1 MTTMSKPPDIPLE
14 GLSTRAESFREW
26 RNQALGRGV
35 LPTIMIAGSR
45 GKTTVT
51 QLLATMIGDQWRMA
65 VRNPS
70 GVTIQGELQEGEIE
84 PWQRVEAMLQS
95 GELDVAL
102 WEVDWPTAVA
112 LPGEM
117 NIATLAITNV
127 CANRDEC
134 MIYGDAKLAIKSL
147 PVLVEAL
154 PRNGTLVLNGEDF
167 LVSDLLDGRGA
178 STILVGQGIESP
190 AMDAHWLQGGA
201 CAWIE
206 SDYLCIGHRRG
217 PTRLIQQSEVGFAL
231 GGIASFEIQNALM
244 AAAIAYSL
252 GIRSSTI
259 ANALRSFHSDIR
271 TMPGSFNVMY
281 TSGVPTIVDR
291 PSPSWFIRPIVRAL
305 RDYRQARLL
314 TVVGQLD
321 GVPAQ
326 DYTEVGRLLGRVSS
340 ALFVATGRAA
350 DDYDWT
356 PIRDGAF
363 KNEVPPVVI
372 PFATEQAAFRKATTM
387 ARPADVIYYL
397 SSNPEQIQAQ
407 WHSAHH
413 AGELRFDVATA
424 GK

>member
-1 MTTMSKPPDIPLE
+1 MTTISKQAEIQLD

-26 RNQALGRGV
+26 RNQALGRGA

-65 VRNPS
+65 IRNPG

-84 PWQRVEAMLQS
+84 PWQRVESMLRE
-95 GELDVAL
+95 GDLDVAL

-127 CANRDEC
+127 CANREEC

-147 PVLVEAL
+147 PVLVQAL
-154 PRNGTLVLNGEDF
+154 PGHGTLVLNGEDF
-167 LVSDLLDGRGA
+167 LVSDLLEGRSS

-190 AMDAHWLQGGA
+190 AMDAHWQQGGA
-201 CAWIE
+201 CAWVE
-206 SDYLCIGHRRG
+206 SEYLCIGHRRG
-217 PTRLIQQSEVGFAL
+217 PARLIQQSEVGFAL
-231 GGIASFEIQNALM
+231 GGIASFEIQNGLM

-259 ANALRSFHSDIR
+259 ANALRSFHSDVR
-271 TMPGSFNVMY
+271 AMPGSFNMMY
-281 TSGVPTIVDR
+281 TGGVPTIVDR
-291 PSPSWFIRPIVRAL
+291 PSPSWFIRPIIRAL

-314 TVVGQLD
+314 TVVGQMD
-321 GVPAQ
+321 GVPKQ
-326 DYTEVGRLLGRVSS
+326 DYAEVGRLLGRVSS

-350 DDYDWT
+350 DEYDWT
-356 PIRDGAF
+356 PIRDGAY
-363 KNEVPPVVI
+363 KNDVPPVVI
-372 PFATEQAAFRKATTM
+372 PFATEQAAFRKALAM

-407 WHSAHH
+407 WHAVQQPGDIQFGVVSA
-413 AGELRFDVATA
+413 GS
-424 GK
+424 